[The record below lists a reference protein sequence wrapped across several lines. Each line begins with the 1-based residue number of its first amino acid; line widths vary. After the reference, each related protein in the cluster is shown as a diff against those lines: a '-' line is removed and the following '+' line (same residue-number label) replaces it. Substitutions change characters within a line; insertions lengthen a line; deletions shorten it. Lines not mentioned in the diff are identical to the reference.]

1 MPFALT
7 VVSHADHGCV
17 TSWVFFERVASKLEK
32 VVSFAPK
39 GAPFWFAPESFLLL
53 VEGMYL
59 FALQPKGSTFL
70 NFNRKGA
77 TFELQHG
84 KVSSF
89 ASTVVPLGFLR
100 RLSVVRTSLL

>member
-7 VVSHADHGCV
+7 VVSHADLHRGCV
-17 TSWVFFERVASKLEK
+17 SWFFRESEK